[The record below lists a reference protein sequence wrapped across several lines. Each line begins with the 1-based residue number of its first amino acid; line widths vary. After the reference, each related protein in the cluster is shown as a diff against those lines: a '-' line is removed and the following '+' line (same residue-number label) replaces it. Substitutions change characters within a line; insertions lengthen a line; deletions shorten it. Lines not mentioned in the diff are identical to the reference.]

1 MTRRNTSIE
10 VRPLS
15 AATGAEIHGVDL
27 SQPLPEPAY
36 LEIRNALNDYGVIFF
51 RDQDI
56 TPAQHFAFA
65 ERFGGA
71 HKTRAKH
78 TTALG
83 DYPISEVRKEP
94 GETRN
99 IGGNW
104 HTDNSFVPAPPL
116 GSILVARQVP
126 DHGGDTL
133 FASMAAAYDAL
144 SDGLKKTL
152 EGMRALHAKWHG
164 YESDQPD
171 RRLSAERRA
180 ELRAELA
187 DAEAIHPVVI
197 RHPESGRKI
206 LYVNPTYTVR
216 FDGWTVEESRPL
228 LDYLYQHAVRPEN
241 VCRFRW
247 REGSIAFWDNRS
259 TWHYALND
267 YHGSL
272 RLMHRIAVKGTPL
285 TF

>member
-1 MTRRNTSIE
+1 MMRRNTQLDI
-10 VRPLS
+10 RPLS
-15 AATGAEIHGVDL
+15 ATTGAEIHGVDL
-27 SQPLPEPAY
+27 SQPLPDPAY

-78 TTALG
+78 TTALDG
-83 DYPISEVRKEP
+83 FPISEVRKEP

-104 HTDNSFVPAPPL
+104 HTDNSFVTAPPL
-116 GSILVARQVP
+116 GSILVARHVP
-126 DHGGDTL
+126 DIGGDTL
-133 FASMAAAYDAL
+133 FASMAEAYDSL

-152 EGMRALHAKWHG
+152 EGMHALHAKWYG
-164 YESDQPD
+164 YESDQPE

-187 DAEAIHPVVI
+187 DAEAVHPVVI

-216 FDGWTVEESRPL
+216 FEGWTDQESRPL
-228 LDYLYQHAVRPEN
+228 LEYLYRHAVRSEN

-259 TWHYALND
+259 TWHFALND

-285 TF
+285 TS

>member
-1 MTRRNTSIE
+1 MTRRNTTVD

-15 AATGAEIHGVDL
+15 ATTGAEIHGVDL
-27 SQPLPEPAY
+27 SQPLAEPAY

-51 RDQDI
+51 RDQEI

-71 HKTRAKH
+71 LKTRAQH
-78 TTALG
+78 ATAMDG
-83 DYPISEVRKEP
+83 FPISEVRKEP
-94 GETRN
+94 NETRN

-104 HTDNSFVPAPPL
+104 HTDNSFGAAPPL

-152 EGMRALHAKWHG
+152 EGMSALHAKWHG

-187 DAEAIHPVVI
+187 DAEAVHPVVI
-197 RHPESGRKI
+197 RHPESGRKV

-228 LDYLYQHAVRPEN
+228 LDYLYRHAVRPEN

-247 REGSIAFWDNRS
+247 RKGSIAFWDNRS

-285 TF
+285 SA